1 MFAPSCRYRAALV
14 ERMEVDFMESRHDA
28 SAFVICDDLYK
39 IFKVADIEVMAL
51 QGLDLTVGRGEL
63 VGIVGASGSGKT
75 TLMNVLGGLT
85 LPSAGQ
91 VIVDGANLL
100 KLSTR
105 ELTTYRQVD
114 VGFVWQQGS
123 RNLIPYLSAL
133 DNIKLP
139 MTLAGRTG
147 QDANARARE
156 LMEKVDLPHRCDH
169 KPIQLSGGEQ
179 QRVAIAVALANEP
192 KLLLADE
199 PTGELDSATSDQ
211 VYDLL
216 KRLNEEDGLTI
227 CIVSHDPSIAQHV
240 RRVVQIRDGKL
251 ASETVRRQPRA
262 EDETQAKDASV
273 DFGSW
278 DDHFEEFIVLDSAG
292 RLQIPKQFREELGF
306 ENRVEMEVTEGGIL
320 IRPAQNLDQTSSLAE
335 IQIEREIRGDES
347 GEDSGLLARLTRRK

>member
-1 MFAPSCRYRAALV
+1 MQNKQ
-14 ERMEVDFMESRHDA
+14 EA

-105 ELTTYRQVD
+105 ELTTYRQIE

-139 MTLAGRTG
+139 MTLAGLTG
-147 QDANARARE
+147 RAADQRARE
-156 LMEKVDLPHRCDH
+156 LMDKVDLPHRCDH

-179 QRVAIAVALANEP
+179 QRVAIAVAL
-192 KLLLADE
+192 
-199 PTGELDSATSDQ
+199 GE
-211 VYDLL
+211 
-216 KRLNEEDGLTI
+216 
-227 CIVSHDPSIAQHV
+227 C
-240 RRVVQIRDGKL
+240 
-251 ASETVRRQPRA
+251 
-262 EDETQAKDASV
+262 AKAA
-273 DFGSW
+273 
-278 DDHFEEFIVLDSAG
+278 AG
-292 RLQIPKQFREELGF
+292 G
-306 ENRVEMEVTEGGIL
+306 
-320 IRPAQNLDQTSSLAE
+320 
-335 IQIEREIRGDES
+335 
-347 GEDSGLLARLTRRK
+347 

>member
-1 MFAPSCRYRAALV
+1 MQNKQ
-14 ERMEVDFMESRHDA
+14 DA

-100 KLSTR
+100 KLTTR
-105 ELTTYRQVD
+105 ELTAYRQVD

-147 QDANARARE
+147 READDRARE
-156 LMEKVDLPHRCDH
+156 LMDKVDLPHRCDH
-169 KPIQLSGGEQ
+169 KPVQLSGGEQ
-179 QRVAIAVALANEP
+179 QRVAIAVALANAP

-199 PTGELDSATSDQ
+199 PTGELDSTTSDQ

-216 KRLNEEDGLTI
+216 ERLNSEDGLTI
-227 CIVSHDPSIAQHV
+227 CIVSHDPTIAQHV
-240 RRVVQIRDGKL
+240 QRVVQIRDGKL
-251 ASETVRRQPRA
+251 ASETVRRRPLSKSLRQNAGEISKA
-262 EDETQAKDASV
+262 ERWE
-273 DFGSW
+273 
-278 DDHFEEFIVLDSAG
+278 DHFEELIVLDSAG
-292 RLQIPKQFREELGF
+292 RLQIPKQYREELGF
-306 ENRVEMEVTEGGIL
+306 DSRVEMEVTEGGIL
-320 IRPAQNLDQTSSLAE
+320 IRPAQNLEQTSSKAE
-335 IQIEREIRGDES
+335 IQIERKIR
-347 GEDSGLLARLTRRK
+347 GEDSGAPTGLLARLSRRK

>member
-1 MFAPSCRYRAALV
+1 MQNKQ
-14 ERMEVDFMESRHDA
+14 DA

-105 ELTTYRQVD
+105 ELTTYRQID

-147 QDANARARE
+147 READDRARE
-156 LMEKVDLPHRCDH
+156 LMDKVDLPHRCDH

-179 QRVAIAVALANEP
+179 QRVAIAVALANAP

-199 PTGELDSATSDQ
+199 PTGELDSTTSDQ
-211 VYDLL
+211 VYELL
-216 KRLNEEDGLTI
+216 KRLNSEDGLTI
-227 CIVSHDPSIAQHV
+227 CIVSHDPTIARHV
-240 RRVVQIRDGKL
+240 KRVVQIRDGKL
-251 ASETVRRQPRA
+251 ASETVRRRPHAKSQARI
-262 EDETQAKDASV
+262 EDVTAHD
-273 DFGSW
+273 DSW
-278 DDHFEEFIVLDSAG
+278 EDHFEELIVLDSAG

-306 ENRVEMEVTEGGIL
+306 ENRVEMELTEGGIL
-320 IRPAQNLDQTSSLAE
+320 IRPAQNLEQTSSLAE
-335 IQIEREIRGDES
+335 IQIEREIRGEES
-347 GEDSGLLARLTRRK
+347 GAPTGLLARLTGRK

>member
-1 MFAPSCRYRAALV
+1 MQNRQ
-14 ERMEVDFMESRHDA
+14 DA

-100 KLSTR
+100 KLSAL
-105 ELTTYRQVD
+105 ELTNYRQVD

-123 RNLIPYLSAL
+123 RNLIPYLTAL

-147 QDANARARE
+147 READARARE
-156 LMEKVDLPHRCDH
+156 LMDKVDLPHRYDH
-169 KPIQLSGGEQ
+169 KPMQLSGGEQ
-179 QRVAIAVALANEP
+179 QRVAIAVALANAP

-199 PTGELDSATSDQ
+199 PTGELDSTTSDQ

-216 KRLNEEDGLTI
+216 NRLNEEDGLTI
-227 CIVSHDPSIAQHV
+227 CIVSHDPTIAQHV
-240 RRVVQIRDGKL
+240 QRVVQIRDGKL
-251 ASETVRRQPRA
+251 ASETVRRRPHAKSQPQDTARI
-262 EDETQAKDASV
+262 V
-273 DFGSW
+273 DSDSW
-278 DDHFEEFIVLDSAG
+278 EDHFEELIVLDSAG
-292 RLQIPKQFREELGF
+292 RLQIPKQYREELGF
-306 ENRVEMEVTEGGIL
+306 ENRVEMEVSEGGIL
-320 IRPAQNLDQTSSLAE
+320 IRPAQNLEQTSSQAE
-335 IQIEREIRGDES
+335 IQIERDIRGEETVS
-347 GEDSGLLARLTRRK
+347 PNGLLSRLKRRKQ